1 MFLVLLLVL
10 VSSGLS
16 KETCPNICTFV
27 HINPDWADG
36 YDSSFVAD
44 VKSGTLGPGIVTA
57 EYVRTGGG
65 YMDHTLYFRSD
76 DGNYPLMLR
85 FSDSQNMI
93 VQGQYSWSSYGY
105 RYLEIPE
112 TSDYFQ
118 ITDQN
123 PDNYVIIAGDSNS
136 KKSFDYNY
144 GSEDTWKTFQRNNVR
159 LRDVTRIDSYSFSP
173 EDSIVFKYL
182 YISIC
187 PDATPRLCDD
197 ELSTVKEAKLGEP
210 YTLTCT
216 ATGAPFLAA
225 SWIKDGEIKQSS
237 HSYLSEGPDHRI
249 TSNIDIMSFKVDDI
263 GKWTC
268 SVSNKNFG
276 GSVTKTHEL
285 KYSRE
290 MKLEVYPP
298 ENFYI
303 QNVNGGTIFE
313 WIVTGWPLDQVTLQ
327 CDDVD
332 DTQITIDTNGHRD
345 TNPPSVNLMLTLQK
359 EDKVFCTVKDGTK
372 VLGTASLTR
381 VGYGCVVGEKGV
393 GKDCE
398 VCSIGETSLGG
409 TPDCFAGASDCQE
422 GFYGTGEDCVSC
434 PNGKSSPAGSVKI
447 QECLKI
453 SSKTNIPLVVG
464 ASIAAALFTA
474 GLILLLPRLKQVY
487 ESRVTERRDPGAE
500 EGDVE
505 KTQEPCTKVT
515 NAETDRATTNNQEM
529 VDMKTRKAE
538 RNCISDSLAYEDGN
552 QEYYFKGAASEKRAP
567 PLPPRKEGPP
577 REVTK
582 KKTAKNRKGKSP
594 RKSQFQQE
602 LEGNLASKAQVA
614 PKDPDGVYIDNTIV
628 PEDDHYYEDLDNQY
642 WALPENA
649 DSTRSDSWSD

>member
-16 KETCPNICTFV
+16 KETRPNICTFV
-27 HINPDWADG
+27 YNNPDWANG

-44 VKSGTLGPGIVTA
+44 VDSGTLGPGIVTA
-57 EYVRTGGG
+57 EYVSRGSGIR
-65 YMDHTLYFRSD
+65 YQHLYFHND
-76 DGNYPLMLR
+76 DGNNPLRLR
-85 FSDSQNMI
+85 FSYSTMI
-93 VQGQYSWSSYGY
+93 VQGQYSGTTYGY
-105 RYLEIPE
+105 RHLGIPE

-123 PDNYVIIAGDSNS
+123 PNNYVIIVGDSKS
-136 KKSFDYNY
+136 KISFDYNY
-144 GSEDTWKTFQRNNVR
+144 DSEDTWKTFQRNNVR
-159 LRDVTRIDSYSFSP
+159 LRDVTYINSFSLNH
-173 EDSIVFKYL
+173 EDPIVFK

-187 PDATPRLCDD
+187 PYATPRLCDD
-197 ELSTVKEAKLGEP
+197 ELSTVEEAKLGEP
-210 YTLTCT
+210 YTLTCK
-216 ATGAPFLAA
+216 ATGAPYLAA

-237 HSYLSEGPDHRI
+237 HSYVSEGPDHRI
-249 TSNIDIMSFKVDDI
+249 TSNIDIMSFTVDDI

-285 KYSRE
+285 RYSRE
-290 MKLEVYPP
+290 VKLEVYPP

-303 QNVNGGTIFE
+303 PNVNGGTIFE

-372 VLGTASLTR
+372 VLGTASITR

-409 TPDCFAGASDCQE
+409 TPDCFAAASDCQE
-422 GFYGTGEDCVSC
+422 GFYGTGGDCVSC

-474 GLILLLPRLKQVY
+474 GLILLLPRLKKVY

-515 NAETDRATTNNQEM
+515 NTETDRATTNNQEM

-538 RNCISDSLAYEDGN
+538 KNCISDSLA
-552 QEYYFKGAASEKRAP
+552 
-567 PLPPRKEGPP
+567 
-577 REVTK
+577 
-582 KKTAKNRKGKSP
+582 
-594 RKSQFQQE
+594 
-602 LEGNLASKAQVA
+602 
-614 PKDPDGVYIDNTIV
+614 
-628 PEDDHYYEDLDNQY
+628 
-642 WALPENA
+642 
-649 DSTRSDSWSD
+649 